1 MLYSQLNNLFF
12 SLCFQQTKARRA
24 DNEDQDEEDD
34 GQAQEAQDILDQIN
48 ESKVQN
54 FKHCSQ
60 HFIWTNCTLPL
71 WWAMCRFCLSRNSIF
86 DNVIFS
92 LPFIII
98 HYDTG
103 ILIISQEQNG
113 GRIEDQFVNRFV
125 RDRLKSMPCQN
136 QGFILD
142 GYPKSTDQAK
152 EVFACKTSLFLV
164 IFIWIE

>member
-1 MLYSQLNNLFF
+1 MVRRRKRKTSSTKSTRARYKILNIVHNISFGQIVLFPF
-12 SLCFQQTKARRA
+12 
-24 DNEDQDEEDD
+24 DEQCVDSALV
-34 GQAQEAQDILDQIN
+34 GIVYLI
-48 ESKVQN
+48 
-54 FKHCSQ
+54 
-60 HFIWTNCTLPL
+60 
-71 WWAMCRFCLSRNSIF
+71 MRFF
-86 DNVIFS
+86 

-152 EVFACKTSLFLV
+152 EVFACKSSFFQV
-164 IFIWIE
+164 N

>member
-1 MLYSQLNNLFF
+1 
-12 SLCFQQTKARRA
+12 
-24 DNEDQDEEDD
+24 
-34 GQAQEAQDILDQIN
+34 
-48 ESKVQN
+48 
-54 FKHCSQ
+54 
-60 HFIWTNCTLPL
+60 
-71 WWAMCRFCLSRNSIF
+71 MCRFCLSRNSIF

-152 EVFACKTSLFLV
+152 EVFACKSSFFQV
-164 IFIWIE
+164 N